1 MEVKNITNEMKQCII
16 SDHLS
21 GIRLKDI
28 SEKYD
33 ILTPRIIRLLKN
45 EGCFNPSTNRW
56 TKSELEYLKN
66 NYSCATWEEIEK
78 NLPGRDRSNIFTK
91 ASNLGLSRIG
101 VEFALYSEYEDN
113 IIRQYYIS
121 HGAKYISENI
131 LKCRTEKSV
140 STRAKR
146 IGATSKPFW
155 SEKEDKILIENYDKM
170 PVNMILPLL
179 PNRTREAIID
189 RAKLFNI
196 QSYSLNPFTNSDYE
210 FIKNNYLQMSDVEL
224 GEALDRTKQA
234 IKTKRNMLGLHRPR
248 VNCSFPDYIR
258 AHNYFWKQDSMRACG
273 YKCVLTGKRFDDIHH
288 LYGLNLIMNETCK
301 ELGIDLTFDINSAT
315 DDYKDLILETF
326 YKIQA
331 KYPLGVCLSK
341 EVHMAFHNK
350 YGYGNN
356 TPEQFEEFAST
367 YKTTC

>member
-1 MEVKNITNEMKQCII
+1 M
-16 SDHLS
+16 
-21 GIRLKDI
+21 
-28 SEKYD
+28 
-33 ILTPRIIRLLKN
+33 
-45 EGCFNPSTNRW
+45 
-56 TKSELEYLKN
+56 
-66 NYSCATWEEIEK
+66 
-78 NLPGRDRSNIFTK
+78 
-91 ASNLGLSRIG
+91 
-101 VEFALYSEYEDN
+101 EFALYSEYEDN

-155 SEKEDKILIENYDKM
+155 SEREDKILIENYDKM

-356 TPEQFEEFAST
+356 TPEQFEEFAAT